1 MVFRD
6 WLTNFDL
13 QNFSSISF
21 MLDIIRQELTE
32 AQSVLDAFLADPNQH
47 IAIEA
52 AARLMANALNNGKKI
67 ISCGNGGSHCDA
79 MHFAEE
85 LSGRYRDNRRALAA
99 IAISDVSHIS
109 CVSNDF
115 GYDFVF
121 SRFIEGLGNAGD
133 VLLGLSTSGNSANV
147 IRAVEAARQKGMKV
161 VLLTGKDGGKL
172 AGQAD
177 VEIRVPHFGYAD
189 RIQEIHIKVIHLFI
203 LLIEKQV
210 I

>member
-1 MVFRD
+1 
-6 WLTNFDL
+6 
-13 QNFSSISF
+13 

-32 AQSVLDAFLADPNQH
+32 AQSVLDTFLSNPDH
-47 IAIEA
+47 LTAIEQ
-52 AARLMANALNNGKKI
+52 AARLMANALRNGHKI

-85 LSGRYRDNRRALAA
+85 LSGRYRDNRRSLAA
-99 IAISDVSHIS
+99 IAISDVSHLS
-109 CVSNDF
+109 CVSNDY
-115 GYDFVF
+115 GYEFVF
-121 SRFIEGLGNAGD
+121 SRFIEGLGNEGD
-133 VLLGLSTSGNSANV
+133 ILLGLSTSGNSAN
-147 IRAVEAARQKGMKV
+147 IIQAVAAARAKGMKV

-210 I
+210 IG

>member
-1 MVFRD
+1 
-6 WLTNFDL
+6 
-13 QNFSSISF
+13 
-21 MLDIIRQELTE
+21 MLDIIQQELTE
-32 AQSVLDAFLADPNQH
+32 SQSVLEKFLASPDQLA
-47 IAIEA
+47 AIEA
-52 AARLMANALNNGKKI
+52 AARLMADALNSGNKI

-99 IAISDVSHIS
+99 IAISDVSHVS

-177 VEIRVPHFGYAD
+177 VEVRGAPLWLRRPDSGNSHQGDSPVHPAD
-189 RIQEIHIKVIHLFI
+189 
-203 LLIEKQV
+203 
-210 I
+210 